1 MFVLYLYQGMPL
13 EYYQLNINILNVR
26 RMDKRIVGVNAGN
39 VWHALNEVKRIS
51 IPELARKLNL
61 SVESTALAV
70 GWLAREN
77 KVCIH
82 RVNGLIEVCDENQ
95 FGFTFG

>member
-1 MFVLYLYQGMPL
+1 
-13 EYYQLNINILNVR
+13 
-26 RMDKRIVGVNAGN
+26 MDKRIVGVNAGN

-82 RVNGLIEVCDENQ
+82 L
-95 FGFTFG
+95 